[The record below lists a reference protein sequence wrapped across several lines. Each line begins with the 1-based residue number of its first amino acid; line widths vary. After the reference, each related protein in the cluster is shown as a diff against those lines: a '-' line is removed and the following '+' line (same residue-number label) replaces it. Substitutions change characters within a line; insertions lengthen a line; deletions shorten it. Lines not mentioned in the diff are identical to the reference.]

1 MLGLCRTQS
10 TKTTFL
16 VHDDDAFF
24 QLFTFEPQL
33 AYWLILTFRGGGT
46 TFWLKAIR
54 RAHLTITTDLFTLI
68 IMFMRNHVTRHSFIW
83 VIITYFAKFL
93 RTIKRDDS
101 VWNGGNSIPNLSNF
115 PEQCKK
121 NEVFCKISPSPDIL
135 RHTVVFSN
143 ITWPLNCHRNGA
155 IKGL

>member
-1 MLGLCRTQS
+1 MPDSKHQNWVSSTWWWCIFLIVYIWSSTSILVNTHLQRWWNNVLTQGY
-10 TKTTFL
+10 
-16 VHDDDAFF
+16 
-24 QLFTFEPQL
+24 Q
-33 AYWLILTFRGGGT
+33 
-46 TFWLKAIR
+46 
-54 RAHLTITTDLFTLI
+54 HLTITTDLFTLI

-143 ITWPLNCHRNGA
+143 IIWPLNCHRNGA